1 MKHFRLFLS
10 VLCLSSALV
19 FLFRAASAAP
29 ALTKIST
36 DPYTNASSQHRT
48 QVEPDT
54 FANGSTV
61 VAVFQSGRFY
71 DGGAS
76 NIGWATS
83 TDGGATWTHGFLPNT
98 TIYANGTMPRIS
110 DPAVAYD
117 AKHATWIVNTLGI
130 ENLGQ
135 SILAHRSTDGGLT
148 WGNPIW
154 IDGPHYGYDKNWIAC
169 DNSAASPYYGNCY
182 VSWDDADDGGLIY
195 VSVSSDGGLTWST
208 PTYAFGSSGLG
219 VQPLALPDGTV
230 VIPYLGFNYRMYA
243 IRSTDGGATWSAPQM
258 ITQVLEHNVAGD
270 LRTTALPSAEVDG
283 GGKIYLVWQDC
294 RFIKNCR
301 ANDIVMSTSTDGVNW
316 SAVKR
321 IPLDPKSAG
330 IDHFIPGIAAD
341 PNTAGNA
348 AHLALAYYFYPESNC
363 TVVTC
368 KLNVG
373 FATSADGGATWS
385 QRIVLARGMKLRW
398 LPYTTLGYMVG
409 DYISTSFA
417 NGHAI
422 PVFARALEKR
432 NRFRQATYA
441 PTNGLPVL
449 AGVNAMIE
457 DPLETTHS
465 DHPPLRISVRP

>member
-1 MKHFRLFLS
+1 MQRIRH
-10 VLCLSSALV
+10 VLMLACLSGALV
-19 FLFRAASAAP
+19 FLPPSIAAAP

-54 FANGSTV
+54 FAYGATI

-83 TDGGATWTHGFLPNT
+83 TDGGAAWTHGFLPNT
-98 TIYANGTMPRIS
+98 TVYANGTLSRIS
-110 DPAVAYD
+110 DPSVAYD
-117 AKHATWIVNTLGI
+117 AKHAAWIVNTLGI

-148 WGNPIW
+148 WSNPIL
-154 IDGPHYGYDKNWIAC
+154 IDGPQSGFDKNWIAC

-182 VSWDDADDGGLIY
+182 VSWDDANNGGLIY
-195 VSVSSDGGLTWST
+195 VSVSSDGGVTWSA
-208 PTYAFGSSGLG
+208 PTFGPGSSGLG
-219 VQPLALPDGTV
+219 VQPLALPDGAV
-230 VIPYLGFNYRMYA
+230 VIPFLGFDNRMYV
-243 IRSTDGGATWSAPQM
+243 IRSTDGGATWSAPII
-258 ITQVLEHNVAGD
+258 ITQVASHNVAGN
-270 LRTTALPSAEVDG
+270 LRTAALPSAEMDG
-283 GGKIYLVWQDC
+283 SGRIYLVWQDC
-294 RFIKNCR
+294 RFIKNCK
-301 ANDIVMSTSTDGVNW
+301 ANDIVMTTSADGVNW

-321 IPLDPKSAG
+321 IPLDGKRADV
-330 IDHFIPGIAAD
+330 DHFIPGIAAD
-341 PNTAGNA
+341 PNTSGNT
-348 AHLALAYYFYPESNC
+348 AHLALAYYFYPETNC

-373 FATSADGGATWS
+373 LTTSTDGGATWS

-398 LPYTTLGYMVG
+398 LPNTTLGYMVG
-409 DYISTSFA
+409 DYISASFA
-417 NGHAI
+417 NGQAI

-432 NRFRQATYA
+432 TKFRAATYA

-449 AGVNAMIE
+449 AGVNALIAE
-457 DPLETTHS
+457 PVETTQS
-465 DHPPLRISVRP
+465 DHLPLPIQIRP